1 MGALCCRYDVM
12 NYLEE
17 ERHGALGE
25 GVHEDVKL
33 MRGQGAPPCVQPVV
47 DNGRGIQLGQLW
59 HLQQALLLA
68 SQQLQET
75 GGGGAVSY
83 THLTLPT
90 KIGV

>member
-75 GGGGAVSY
+75 GGGGGGGR
-83 THLTLPT
+83 L
-90 KIGV
+90 KE

>member
-33 MRGQGAPPCVQPVV
+33 MRGEGAPPCVQPVV
-47 DNGRGIQLGQLW
+47 DDGRCIELGQLW

-68 SQQLQET
+68 SQQLHKT
-75 GGGGAVSY
+75 GRKGGGGGGRNG
-83 THLTLPT
+83 L
-90 KIGV
+90 KE